1 MTDQPKSEPTPVAEP
16 RADGSGIPFTR
27 IIWIVAGVLI
37 GIVALVV
44 ILAVL
49 LARGSV
55 DQAAPIIQIIRDI
68 FIIFLAL
75 QGILIIIALAVL
87 IAQIARL
94 INLLQSEVKPIL
106 ENTQDTVKSASGTV
120 RFVTQNVTGP
130 MVKIGG
136 FLAGVSVLVGELGGI
151 RRALRSDP
159 TPRNSAAPADKQSE

>member
-1 MTDQPKSEPTPVAEP
+1 MTEQPKLDTTPVTEP
-16 RADGSGIPFTR
+16 KRDSSGVPFTR
-27 IIWIVAGVLI
+27 IIWIVAGVMI
-37 GIVALVV
+37 GVVVLVV
-44 ILAVL
+44 VIAVL

-55 DQAAPIIQIIRDI
+55 DQAAPIIQIIRDV

-120 RFVTQNVTGP
+120 RFVTQNITSP
-130 MVKIGG
+130 MVKLGG
-136 FLAGVSVLVGELGGI
+136 FLAGVSVIVNELGGI
-151 RRALRSDP
+151 RRALRRDP
-159 TPRNSAAPADKQSE
+159 SADTPPANKKSE